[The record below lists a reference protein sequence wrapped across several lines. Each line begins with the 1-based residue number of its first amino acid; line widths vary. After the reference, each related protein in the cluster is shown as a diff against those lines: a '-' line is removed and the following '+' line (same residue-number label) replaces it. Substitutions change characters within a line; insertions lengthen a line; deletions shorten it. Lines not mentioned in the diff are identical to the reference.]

1 MTRFF
6 IWAAIAALGL
16 IAAVTLI
23 SLLQHK
29 VNAEQMWANLYVFTI
44 CLLAGALFTAVKRF
58 EPNRWLAILLMI
70 LIFGIGAA
78 AVARQLG
85 ASP

>member
-1 MTRFF
+1 MTGFYA
-6 IWAAIAALGL
+6 WAVLAALGFV
-16 IAAVTLI
+16 AAVTLI
-23 SLLQHK
+23 SRP
-29 VNAEQMWANLYVFTI
+29 EQMWANVYVLAI
-44 CLLAGALFTAVKRF
+44 CLAAGALFTAVKRF
-58 EPNRWLAILLMI
+58 EPNRWLALLLML

>member
-1 MTRFF
+1 MTGFYGWVALAALSFLALLALISRPDQ
-6 IWAAIAALGL
+6 IWAN
-16 IAAVTLI
+16 V
-23 SLLQHK
+23 
-29 VNAEQMWANLYVFTI
+29 YVLAI
-44 CLLAGALFTAVKRF
+44 CLAAGALFTAVKRF

>member
-1 MTRFF
+1 VTGFYV
-6 IWAAIAALGL
+6 WAAIAPVGFA
-16 IAAVTLI
+16 AAVTLI
-23 SLLQHK
+23 SRP
-29 VNAEQMWANLYVFTI
+29 EQTWTNLYVLTI
-44 CLLAGALFTAVKRF
+44 CFVAGALFTAVRRF
-58 EPNRWLAILLMI
+58 EPNRLLALVLML

>member
-1 MTRFF
+1 MSGLYG
-6 IWAAIAALGL
+6 WAALAALGFL
-16 IAAVTLI
+16 AVMALV
-23 SLLQHK
+23 SRP
-29 VNAEQMWANLYVFTI
+29 EQMWANVYVLAI
-44 CLLAGALFTAVKRF
+44 CLIAGVLFTAVKRF

-70 LIFGIGAA
+70 LICGIGAA

>member
-1 MTRFF
+1 MSGFYT
-6 IWAAIAALGL
+6 WAALAALGFV
-16 IAAVTLI
+16 AAVTLI
-23 SLLQHK
+23 SRP
-29 VNAEQMWANLYVFTI
+29 EQMWANVYVLAI
-44 CLLAGALFTAVKRF
+44 CLAAGALFTAVRRF
-58 EPNRWLAILLMI
+58 EPNRLVAFVLML